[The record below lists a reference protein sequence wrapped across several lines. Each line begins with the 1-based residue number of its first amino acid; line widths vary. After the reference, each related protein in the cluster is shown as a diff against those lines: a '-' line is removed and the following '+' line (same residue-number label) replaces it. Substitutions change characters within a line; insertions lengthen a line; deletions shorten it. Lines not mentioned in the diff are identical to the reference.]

1 MDIKTARKDKCCFW
15 TAGEYFLSWITR
27 VSKTK
32 HWRHTPVG
40 RAAAHTRVGRILPA
54 AAAARTR
61 ACTVPSETWLYLIL
75 LPPVLYVH
83 SSKVAQYGWRWG
95 TTGEGINHCSSRAR
109 GGGLAARVPVKPD
122 SHWNT
127 DTWVCRGHLRGS
139 FQKYHKFL
147 TEKWLKWILVTL
159 KAKG

>member
-109 GGGLAARVPVKPD
+109 GGGWQLESQLNRTATGILTPECVEVIWGAHFK
-122 SHWNT
+122 NT
-127 DTWVCRGHLRGS
+127 TNSLQRNDWSG
-139 FQKYHKFL
+139 F
-147 TEKWLKWILVTL
+147 
-159 KAKG
+159 